1 MRQPDRTGKKFVGF
15 RMKLSGWTWMGSQP
29 RDFDPGDIA
38 WLSEEEYWY
47 LKTTWPDHIFDLTP
61 APVDAFRGVFK

>member
-15 RMKLSGWTWMGSQP
+15 GMKLSGWTWMGSQP

-38 WLSEEEYWY
+38 
-47 LKTTWPDHIFDLTP
+47 
-61 APVDAFRGVFK
+61 